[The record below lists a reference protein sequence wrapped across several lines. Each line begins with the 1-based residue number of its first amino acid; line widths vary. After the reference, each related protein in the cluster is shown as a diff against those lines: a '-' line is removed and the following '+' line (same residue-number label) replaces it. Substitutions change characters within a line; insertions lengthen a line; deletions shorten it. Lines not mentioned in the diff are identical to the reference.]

1 MNCKVYLQGIF
12 CLHVHYITFSQF
24 CKCFCMF
31 SCNKYSE
38 YTSCIFAR
46 KMHRSCRRDAFSM
59 VFGCKKG
66 PKTGEANFF
75 QKNRNFRLTSH
86 HAFAIIA
93 LAVERLQTAD
103 GEWCNGSTCDSDSYC
118 LGSNPSS
125 PAFFFL
131 APLSRGLG
139 RGPLKAATRVQ
150 IPLGSPLT
158 KCTLVVLFL
167 LMDNTLD
174 LKP

>member
-1 MNCKVYLQGIF
+1 MQGIF
-12 CLHVHYITFSQF
+12 CSHVHYITFYQF

-31 SCNKYSE
+31 SCNKYSKS
-38 YTSCIFAR
+38 TSCIFAR
-46 KMHRSCRRDAFSM
+46 MMRCGCRWDAFSM
-59 VFGCKKG
+59 IFSCKRALKKG
-66 PKTGEANFF
+66 KAYFF

-125 PAFFFL
+125 PAHMPPLCSGL
-131 APLSRGLG
+131 AR
-139 RGPLKAATRVQ
+139 RPLKAKTRVR
-150 IPLGSPLT
+150 IPSEVP
-158 KCTLVVLFL
+158 
-167 LMDNTLD
+167 DNAEFRKEFSVFT
-174 LKP
+174 